1 MDESTSAR
9 DRGLE
14 RGEDEEKEEE
24 GFMGVCCVY
33 RVGHGMGG
41 VREGGRIWNKLWR
54 ATSRD
59 PFDLLLLL

>member
-1 MDESTSAR
+1 MPPPAMDESTSAR

-41 VREGGRIWNKLWR
+41 VREGGRIWN
-54 ATSRD
+54 
-59 PFDLLLLL
+59 